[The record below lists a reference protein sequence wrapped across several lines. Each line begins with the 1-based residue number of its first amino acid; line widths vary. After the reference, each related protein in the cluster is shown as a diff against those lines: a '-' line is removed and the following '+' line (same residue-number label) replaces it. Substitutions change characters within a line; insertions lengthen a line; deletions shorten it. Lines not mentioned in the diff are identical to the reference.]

1 MSFDDYYA
9 SKVTFDRL
17 ESTFKNGY
25 LKILTLIAN
34 SPNFF
39 NGEITG
45 KDLFN
50 EFVKDPLDAIK
61 ANEKQEKE
69 IKQIQNYEVKKIKMA
84 TYQVLNRS
92 KCHALIHIKRELR
105 QCQSSQLPDDD
116 FCTHHSKLDILPYG
130 RVNFD
135 GDDDDNTF

>member
-25 LKILTLIAN
+25 LQVLTLIAN

-39 NGEITG
+39 NGVISG

-50 EFVKDPLDAIK
+50 EFVKEPLDEIK
-61 ANEKQEKE
+61 SNEKREK
-69 IKQIQNYEVKKIKMA
+69 
-84 TYQVLNRS
+84 
-92 KCHALIHIKRELR
+92 
-105 QCQSSQLPDDD
+105 
-116 FCTHHSKLDILPYG
+116 
-130 RVNFD
+130 
-135 GDDDDNTF
+135 